1 MKARLCSSGIVA
13 CCVFGLLLC
22 HAGAQTAIYPNN
34 ATSCD
39 QCHSVPAKFG
49 SSRLTVQRAGTFSQ
63 GRFVPNPEGGIH
75 HRHGEQFLRREGE
88 VTGER
93 VSISLL
99 GDGYIEAIDDRDIKQ
114 IAEQQRAANFGIVG
128 VPVTAPMLESNQAGE
143 SMRIGRFGWKSQ
155 HSSLLS
161 ACADS
166 LRNELG
172 IRNRL
177 YPNEYPTHK
186 ASDPP
191 TPMDSSDA
199 KIGQT
204 ELERLIAEVRN
215 TASPPRDEGL
225 AASSDAIAGEKLFGE
240 GGCGLCHV
248 STYKTLPAGT
258 VINGGTY
265 RVPDNIG
272 GKTIHPYS
280 DFLLHDVGTGDGIPQ
295 GAQPEYLD
303 QLTANKFRTPPL
315 WGLRFRPWMMHDGKS
330 VTFHQAIMRH
340 GGEATKDR
348 ERYEDLT
355 PIQKQQLRAFL
366 NSL

>member
-1 MKARLCSSGIVA
+1 MCS
-13 CCVFGLLLC
+13 VFALLLC
-22 HAGAQTAIYPNN
+22 HAPAAQNASYPSN

-39 QCHSVPAKFG
+39 QCHSVPARFG
-49 SSRLTVQRAGTFSQ
+49 SSRLTVQRVGTFSK
-63 GRFVPNPEGGIH
+63 GRFVPDPQGGIH
-75 HRHGEQFLRREGE
+75 HRNRERLPTAE
-88 VTGER
+88 SEITGER
-93 VSISLL
+93 VSISLM
-99 GDGYIEAIDDRDIKQ
+99 GDGYIEAIDDRDIMK
-114 IAEQQRAANFGIVG
+114 IAEQQRAVSLGISG
-128 VPVTAPMLESNQAGE
+128 VSVSAPVLESKQTGE
-143 SMRIGRFGWKSQ
+143 STRIGRFGWKSQ
-155 HSSLLS
+155 HGSLLS

-177 YPNEYPTHK
+177 YPNEYSTHK

-199 KIGQT
+199 KIRQT
-204 ELERLIAEVRN
+204 DLERLIAEVRN
-215 TASPPRDEGL
+215 TASPSRDESL
-225 AASSDAIAGEKLFGE
+225 AASSGAIAGEKLFGE
-240 GGCGLCHV
+240 VGCGLCHV
-248 STYKTLPAGT
+248 STFKTLPTGT
-258 VINGGTY
+258 IINGGTY
-265 RVPDNIG
+265 RIPDYIG
-272 GKTIHPYS
+272 GQTIHPFS

-295 GAQPEYLD
+295 AAKPEYLD
-303 QLTANKFRTPPL
+303 QLTANKFRTAPL
-315 WGLRFRPWMMHDGKS
+315 WGLRFRPWMMHDGKA